1 LFTAL
6 ARCFTKDEREKRK
19 KKMHEAA
26 DRARE
31 SRNEK
36 GKDAGVKN
44 VSRARWRAKRE
55 IERKRKREKEKE
67 RERERERKRKREKER
82 EREKKERTRGFYR
95 GRPTA
100 IFLITSFGAK
110 MCFTFTIYRFS

>member
-19 KKMHEAA
+19 KKVHEAA

-44 VSRARWRAKRE
+44 VSRARWRTKRE
-55 IERKRKREKEKE
+55 IERKRKREKE
-67 RERERERKRKREKER
+67 RERERK
-82 EREKKERTRGFYR
+82 ERTRRFYR

-100 IFLITSFGAK
+100 IILITSFGTK

>member
-67 RERERERKRKREKER
+67 RERERERKKER
-82 EREKKERTRGFYR
+82 EREKRENARVLSRKTDGYIFNYFLRRENVFYIYYLQ
-95 GRPTA
+95 
-100 IFLITSFGAK
+100 IFLK
-110 MCFTFTIYRFS
+110 P